1 MELRIGDRTAPLAH
15 ARFTESRICLQQS
28 LLCLL
33 LITFCGA
40 DQNFDSVVLIAYRRV
55 LYDNGRWCRPRMGW
69 LEGRNSLG
77 TRLPA

>member
-1 MELRIGDRTAPLAH
+1 MELRIGDRIALPPR

-33 LITFCGA
+33 SITFDGA

-55 LYDNGRWCRPRMGW
+55 LYDNGR
-69 LEGRNSLG
+69 
-77 TRLPA
+77 